1 MTKKA
6 PSSPEVSRP
15 IITYVL
21 DTNVLLD
28 DPAALFRFRE
38 HNVYLPETVRRELDR
53 FKKGQ
58 SQIAANARQVFRYL
72 EALTNHASLPLKEV
86 PLAGFPDFSATGKLL
101 FQTEPV
107 PEELLRSFSKRTGDD
122 AILAAILS
130 LKGRYPDQLI
140 KLVSKDRNFRISA
153 QIRGIESEDYY
164 HDSRARDID
173 PFYTGIQELPDD
185 FLKSHTLEPSER
197 PSENGTRFYR
207 FTGPIASTL
216 LVNQFVY
223 CKGDAPFYTRVL
235 SVSETSAEL
244 TSITDY
250 TKRKNAVF
258 GITAKNREQNFALN
272 LLMDPEIETVFLLGS
287 AGTGKTILTLASAFS
302 QIMMQKIYEGVVMTR
317 ALIPSGEDIGFV
329 PGGEKEKVG
338 TWMGALMDAID
349 VLSRVNADSSWNRG
363 GTNKNT
369 LLERVD
375 VRASMFMRGRS
386 LQDTFFF
393 IDEAQN
399 NPPIQMKTLF
409 TRAGH
414 GTKIACAGNPVQID
428 TPYLTPEGCG
438 IIYAANRLKGHRNVG
453 VITLRDI
460 ERSRVAKLS
469 EERL

>member
-1 MTKKA
+1 MAKKA

-72 EALTNHASLPLKEV
+72 EALTNHVPLPLKEV

-107 PEELLRSFSKRTGDD
+107 PEEFFGNLSERTGDD

-130 LKGRYPDQLI
+130 FKRSHSDRLI

-153 QIRGIESEDYY
+153 QIQGIESEDYY

-173 PFYTGIQELPDD
+173 PFYTGIQELPYD
-185 FLKSHTLEPSER
+185 FLKNHTLEPPER
-197 PSENGTRFYR
+197 HSENGTRFYR
-207 FTGPIASTL
+207 FTGPIAPTL

-223 CKGDAPFYTRVL
+223 CEGDAPFYTRVL

-244 TSITDY
+244 ASITDY
-250 TKRKNAVF
+250 TKRKNAIF
-258 GITAKNREQNFALN
+258 GLTAINREQSFALN
-272 LLMDPEIETVFLLGS
+272 LLLDPEIEIVFLLGA
-287 AGTGKTILTLASAFS
+287 AGTGKTLLTLASAFA
-302 QIMMQKIYEGVVMTR
+302 QNITKKIYEGVVITR
-317 ALIPSGEDIGFV
+317 ALVPSGEDIGFI

-338 TWMGALMDAID
+338 AWMGALMDAVD
-349 VLSRVNADSSWNRG
+349 VLSKLNTGSSYHG
-363 GTNKNT
+363 NT
-369 LLERVD
+369 TKAGLLEKINIL
-375 VRASMFMRGRS
+375 ASMFMRGRS
-386 LQDTFFF
+386 FQDTFFF
-393 IDEAQN
+393 IDEGQN

-414 GTKIACAGNPVQID
+414 GTKIVCAGNPDQID
-428 TPYLTPEGCG
+428 RPYLTPEGCG

-453 VITLRDI
+453 IVTLRDI
-460 ERSRVAKLS
+460 ERSRVAKLC